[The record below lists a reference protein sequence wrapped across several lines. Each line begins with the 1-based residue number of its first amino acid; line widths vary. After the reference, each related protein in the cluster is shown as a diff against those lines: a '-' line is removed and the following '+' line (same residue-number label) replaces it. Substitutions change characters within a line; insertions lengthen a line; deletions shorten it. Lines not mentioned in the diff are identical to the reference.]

1 MSYDVQTQEWKDG
14 THVNSSAV
22 QGDSVQVVIP
32 HAKTEEEAKEV
43 GIPLSIFG
51 KLYKI
56 AKNPDNQAMF
66 LVLVGTAASVVVR
79 DYLKAN
85 GGGSKKKRNTRKRRS
100 TRKY

>member
-1 MSYDVQTQEWKDG
+1 MSYDPQTQEWNDG

-22 QGDSVQVVIP
+22 QGDSVQVIIP
-32 HAKTEEEAKEV
+32 LARTEEEAKEV

-51 KLYKI
+51 QLYKI

-79 DYLKAN
+79 DYLKAK
-85 GGGSKKKRNTRKRRS
+85 GGSKKKRNTRKRRS